1 MLSLVENL
9 FVKKPLQDLPSSMNG
24 LISTN
29 DRAWILAVHV
39 MLFSGSDSPLIGTGA
54 FTFQTGQIAQSKVTI
69 ENMPLPVKEFS
80 RQG

>member
-9 FVKKPLQDLPSSMNG
+9 FVKKPLQDLPSSMNA

-29 DRAWILAVHV
+29 DRAWILAGHV

-54 FTFQTGQIAQSKVTI
+54 FTF
-69 ENMPLPVKEFS
+69 
-80 RQG
+80 